1 MTDIRS
7 IDAFYDNLAVP
18 AACVLGKRL
27 FKKQFY
33 EHGQLGAADKNAFVE
48 DIDGIEWRYTIKPST
63 MNIPKLDDDTHEYLE
78 IAILQVV
85 LTATERH
92 LRLASS
98 IQKAIP
104 YPLLIFFV
112 CGTRLAVNA
121 ADKRI
126 NRADT
131 NRIVT
136 ENTYDTG
143 WIDLAAP
150 DPVQD
155 TFLTEFRFTSFSYRN
170 LYDFYQDAV
179 ARIIALNCA
188 VHSGRYALQGATD
201 GTPKNKTERLEA
213 LRQIEKFHQERNEL
227 RNKLKKEKNLGSQ
240 VSLNTKIK
248 QLNDRI
254 EAARNEL

>member
-7 IDAFYDNLAVP
+7 IEAFHENLSVP
-18 AACVLGKRL
+18 EACTLGKRL

-33 EHGQLGAADKNAFVE
+33 EHGQLGVADKKAFVE

-63 MNIPKLDDDTHEYLE
+63 INIPKREDDTHEYLE
-78 IAILQVV
+78 VAILQVV
-85 LTATERH
+85 LTALDRH
-92 LRLASS
+92 LRIASV

-112 CGTRLAVNA
+112 CGSRLAVNA

-126 NRADT
+126 NRADA
-131 NRIVT
+131 NKIVT
-136 ENTYDTG
+136 ESTYDTN

-150 DPVQD
+150 DAAQEA
-155 TFLTEFRFTSFSYRN
+155 FLSDFRVTKFSYRN

-188 VHSGRYALQGATD
+188 AHSGRYALNAEVGQA
-201 GTPKNKTERLEA
+201 PKGKTERLDA
-213 LRQIEKFHQERNEL
+213 LRQIEKFHQERTEL

-240 VSLNTKIK
+240 VSLNTRIK
-248 QLNDRI
+248 QLSDRI
-254 EAARNEL
+254 EASRNEL

>member
-1 MTDIRS
+1 MTNIRS
-7 IDAFYDNLAVP
+7 IEEFHENLAVP
-18 AACVLGKRL
+18 ETCTLGKRL

-33 EHGQLGAADKNAFVE
+33 EHGQLGATDKKAFVE

-63 MNIPKLDDDTHEYLE
+63 VNVPKLEDDTHEYLE

-85 LTATERH
+85 LTVGDRH
-92 LRLASS
+92 LRIASV

-104 YPLLIFFV
+104 YPLMIFFV
-112 CGTRLAVNA
+112 CGSRLAVNA
-121 ADKRI
+121 ADKRV
-126 NRADT
+126 NRADA
-131 NRIVT
+131 NKIVT
-136 ENTYDTG
+136 EASYDTG

-150 DPVQD
+150 EAAQAA
-155 TFLTEFRFTSFSYRN
+155 FLSDFRVTNFSYRN

-188 VHSGRYALQGATD
+188 VHTGRYALQGKASD
-201 GTPKNKTERLEA
+201 APKGKTERLEA
-213 LRQIEKFHQERNEL
+213 LRQIEKFQQERNEL

-248 QLNDRI
+248 QLGERI
-254 EAARNEL
+254 EAVRNEM

>member
-1 MTDIRS
+1 MTDIRT
-7 IDAFYDNLAVP
+7 IEQFHENLAVP
-18 AACVLGKRL
+18 EACVLGKRL

-33 EHGQLGAADKNAFVE
+33 EHGQLGATDKKAFVE
-48 DIDGIEWRYTIKPST
+48 DIEGIEWRYTIKPST
-63 MNIPKLDDDTHEYLE
+63 INIPKLEDDTHEYLE

-85 LTATERH
+85 LTAADRH
-92 LRLASS
+92 QRIASV

-104 YPLLIFFV
+104 YPLLILFV
-112 CGTRLAVNA
+112 SGTRLAVNA

-126 NRADT
+126 NRADA
-131 NRIVT
+131 NKIVT
-136 ENTYDTG
+136 ENSYDTG
-143 WIDLAAP
+143 WIDIGSPEPAQAAFVA
-150 DPVQD
+150 D
-155 TFLTEFRFTSFSYRN
+155 FRVTNFSYRN

-188 VHSGRYALQGATD
+188 AYTGRYAQQGEAESASK
-201 GTPKNKTERLEA
+201 GKTARLEA

-240 VSLNTKIK
+240 VSLNTRIK
-248 QLNDRI
+248 QLSDRI

>member
-1 MTDIRS
+1 MTEIRS
-7 IDAFYDNLAVP
+7 IEGFHQNLAVP
-18 AACVLGKRL
+18 EACFLGKRL

-33 EHGQLGAADKNAFVE
+33 EHGQLGAADKKAFVE
-48 DIDGIEWRYTIKPST
+48 DIETIEWRYTIKPST
-63 MNIPKLDDDTHEYLE
+63 INIPKLEDDTHEYLE

-85 LTATERH
+85 LTASDRH
-92 LRLASS
+92 LRVGSV

-104 YPLLIFFV
+104 YPLIIFFV
-112 CGTRLAVNA
+112 CGSRLAVHA

-126 NRADT
+126 NRADA
-131 NRIVT
+131 NKIVT

-150 DPVQD
+150 GAAQSD
-155 TFLTEFRFTSFSYRN
+155 FLADFRVTKFSYRN

-188 VHSGRYALQGATD
+188 AHSGHYALHPESGEA
-201 GTPKNKTERLEA
+201 PKNKGDRLQA
-213 LRQIEKFHQERNEL
+213 LRQIEKFHQERSEL

-240 VSLNTKIK
+240 VSLNTRIK
-248 QLNDRI
+248 QLTDRI
-254 EAARNEL
+254 DAARNEL